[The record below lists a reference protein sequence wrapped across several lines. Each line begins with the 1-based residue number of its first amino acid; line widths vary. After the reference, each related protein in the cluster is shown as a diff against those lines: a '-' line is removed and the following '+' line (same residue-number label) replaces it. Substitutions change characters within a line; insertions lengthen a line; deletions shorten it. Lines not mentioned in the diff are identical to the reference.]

1 MIVKS
6 QLRREMF
13 ADLYRFAEYCESP
26 PFKPGDIEGN
36 GAWFDKATK
45 EQLIPFFQKYKVI
58 PLAAELA
65 MAIFSEADRKAA
77 EMNKM

>member
-1 MIVKS
+1 MIS
-6 QLRREMF
+6 NERREMF
-13 ADLYRFAEYCESP
+13 VDLYRFAEYCENP

-45 EQLIPFFQKYKVI
+45 EQLIPFFQKYKAI